1 MEQPDKQAW
10 NPAAGSLQE
19 LKKNNNKQPQPKKP
33 KKTKNKK
40 PS

>member
-19 LKKNNNKQPQPKKP
+19 LKKQQQPTTTKKT